1 MLYFNIDPFFM
12 NYIEQFITYIQHE
25 KRFSKHTVIA
35 YQNDLLQFQ
44 TFLNNNSLTTVVR
57 DNVRSWVVTLVHDN
71 VSTTT
76 INRKISSLKS
86 FYKYLLKQNQI
97 KVLPTIEIA
106 IPKQKKELPHYIPV
120 DEMNRLLN
128 DVEFT
133 DDMEGVRDHL
143 IISLLYTTGIRSAE
157 ILGLNLN
164 NVRFSDSSIK
174 VLGKRNKER
183 IIPLT
188 LEVVNEFQRFIKLRS
203 ELQESKNHQFVF
215 ITSKGQKIYYGLL
228 YKIVNKYLSLVSKQS
243 KTSPH
248 VIRHSFATH
257 MLNNGADLNGIKTIL
272 GHASLAA
279 TQIYTHNSIEQLKLI
294 HNQAHP
300 RGEQKTRED

>member
-1 MLYFNIDPFFM
+1 MEYLTK
-12 NYIEQFITYIQHE
+12 FITYLQHE
-25 KRFSKHTVIA
+25 KRYSPHTIMA

-44 TFLNNNSLTTVVR
+44 AFLSNNTSLEKVMRDDVRAWVVALVN
-57 DNVRSWVVTLVHDN
+57 DNVGAK
-71 VSTTT
+71 T
-76 INRKISSLKS
+76 ISRKISTLKS
-86 FYKYLLKQNQI
+86 FYKYLLRNKWI
-97 KVLPTIEIA
+97 EVVPTIDIA

-128 DVEFT
+128 DIVFPSG
-133 DDMEGVRDHL
+133 MEGVRDHL

-157 ILGLNLN
+157 LLGLTIN
-164 NVRFSDSSIK
+164 NVRFNDSSIK

-188 LEVVNEFQRFIKLRS
+188 LEVIKEFKAYMQLRNKLT
-203 ELQESKNHQFVF
+203 ESNSHSYVFV
-215 ITSKGQKIYYGLL
+215 TSKGQKIYYNLL

-279 TQIYTHNSIEQLKLI
+279 TQIYTHNSIEQLKSI

-300 RGEQKTRED
+300 RGGQKTRED

>member
-1 MLYFNIDPFFM
+1 MEYLTK
-12 NYIEQFITYIQHE
+12 FITYLQHE
-25 KRFSKHTVIA
+25 KRYSPHTIMA

-44 TFLNNNSLTTVVR
+44 AFLSNNTSLEKVMRDDVRAWVVALVN
-57 DNVRSWVVTLVHDN
+57 DNVGAK
-71 VSTTT
+71 T
-76 INRKISSLKS
+76 ISRKISTLKS
-86 FYKYLLKQNQI
+86 FYKYLLRNKWI
-97 KVLPTIEIA
+97 EVVPTIDIA

-128 DVEFT
+128 DIVFPGG
-133 DDMEGVRDHL
+133 MEGVRDHL

-157 ILGLNLN
+157 LLGLTIN
-164 NVRFSDSSIK
+164 NVRFNDSSIK

-188 LEVVNEFQRFIKLRS
+188 LEVIKEFKAYMQLRNKLT
-203 ELQESKNHQFVF
+203 ESNSHSYVFV
-215 ITSKGQKIYYGLL
+215 TSKGQKIYYNLL

-279 TQIYTHNSIEQLKLI
+279 TQIYTHNSIEQLKSI

-300 RGEQKTRED
+300 RGGQKTRED

>member
-1 MLYFNIDPFFM
+1 MD
-12 NYIEQFITYIQHE
+12 YITKFITYLQHE
-25 KRFSKHTVIA
+25 KRYSGHTITA

-44 TFLNNNSLTTVVR
+44 IFLADNLSLEKVVR
-57 DNVRSWVVTLVHDN
+57 DDVRAWVVELVNDN
-71 VSTTT
+71 VGAKTVS
-76 INRKISSLKS
+76 RKISTLKS
-86 FYKYLLKQNQI
+86 FYKYLLRNKWI
-97 KVLPTIEIA
+97 DVVPTIDIA

-120 DEMNRLLN
+120 DEMNRLLS
-128 DVEFT
+128 DVEFPK
-133 DDMEGVRDHL
+133 DFEGVRDHL
-143 IISLLYTTGIRSAE
+143 ILSLLYTTGIRSAE
-157 ILGLNLN
+157 LMGLTLN
-164 NVRFSDSSIK
+164 NVRFNDSSIK

-188 LEVVNEFQRFIKLRS
+188 LEVVKEFKLFISLRNQLPAS
-203 ELQESKNHQFVF
+203 ETHNYVFV
-215 ITSKGQKIYYGLL
+215 TSKGQKIYYNLL

-279 TQIYTHNSIEQLKLI
+279 TQIYTHNSIEKLKSI

-300 RGEQKTRED
+300 RGGQKTRED

>member
-1 MLYFNIDPFFM
+1 MEYLTK
-12 NYIEQFITYIQHE
+12 FITYLQHE
-25 KRFSKHTVIA
+25 KRYSPHTIMA

-44 TFLNNNSLTTVVR
+44 AFLSNNTSLEKVMRDDVRAWVVALVN
-57 DNVRSWVVTLVHDN
+57 DNVGAK
-71 VSTTT
+71 T
-76 INRKISSLKS
+76 ISRKISTLKS
-86 FYKYLLKQNQI
+86 FYKYLLRNKWI
-97 KVLPTIEIA
+97 EVVPTIDIA
-106 IPKQKKELPHYIPV
+106 IPKQKKELPHYILV

-128 DVEFT
+128 DIVFPGG
-133 DDMEGVRDHL
+133 MEGVRDHL

-157 ILGLNLN
+157 LLGLTIN
-164 NVRFSDSSIK
+164 NVRFNDSSIK

-188 LEVVNEFQRFIKLRS
+188 LEVIKEFKAYMQLRNKLT
-203 ELQESKNHQFVF
+203 ESNSHSYVFV
-215 ITSKGQKIYYGLL
+215 TSKGQKIYYNLL

-279 TQIYTHNSIEQLKLI
+279 TQIYTHNSIEQLKSI

-300 RGEQKTRED
+300 RGGQKTRED